1 MTVYVETTDSSTSD
15 SCTFRAG
22 DFIGDFALLGV
33 EDWGASTLI
42 SVRHVNI
49 EVWTGPENF
58 VVCLVLEAAD
68 FQDIINAHSLQMSSA
83 IESFKSQRLE
93 HEREANGPDLLSVGI
108 EIGQREG
115 KGFAH
120 SSHLILCWGHFVRK
134 LVKKKRLEGD
144 VTSSFST
151 RVLKIHDAKHMMQ
164 QVR

>member
-1 MTVYVETTDSSTSD
+1 METTDSSTSD
-15 SCTFRAG
+15 SCIFRAG

-42 SVRHVNI
+42 SVHHVNI

-68 FQDIINAHSLQMSSA
+68 FQDIINMHSLQMSSA

-93 HEREANGPDLLSVGI
+93 HEREANGSDPHSVGI

-120 SSHLILCWGHFVRK
+120 SSHLILCWGHLVRK
-134 LVKKKRLEGD
+134 LVKRKRMDED
-144 VTSSFST
+144 VTASFSSRVE
-151 RVLKIHDAKHMMQ
+151 RVLKVDDAKHMMQ